1 MKRPLAYL
9 FVLLVSACVA
19 NHPLP
24 IRYDLDGIPDP
35 VRLQPRL
42 NVTIA
47 VPPISSPAWLRTT
60 ALVYR
65 LSYQAPAYPRAYALS
80 QWIAPPGE
88 LLTAR
93 LRVRIAAANA
103 GVTLQQL
110 PYDSD
115 GYRLEVSLETFA
127 QEFSAPDRSR
137 CVVALR
143 ATLVGDEGKVIAQ
156 KSFRTELPAPSPDAA
171 GGVEGLVDASDADFH
186 NILMWLRQTLAA
198 LPTPIHHRRRN
209 PGELQRGA
217 ARPAA
222 RPTPAT

>member
-1 MKRPLAYL
+1 VKRPSASLL
-9 FVLLVSACVA
+9 VLLLSACAA
-19 NHPLP
+19 NRPLP

-47 VPPISSPAWLRTT
+47 VPSISSPSWLRTT

-93 LRVRIAAANA
+93 LREGVAAANA

-143 ATLVGDEGKVIAQ
+143 ATLVGADGKVTAQ
-156 KSFRTELPAPSPDAA
+156 KSFRTERPAPSPDAA
-171 GGVEGLVDASDADFH
+171 GGVEGLVDASDADFR
-186 NILMWLRQTLAA
+186 NILTWLRQTLA
-198 LPTPIHHRRRN
+198 
-209 PGELQRGA
+209 GA
-217 ARPAA
+217 PRPSN
-222 RPTPAT
+222 RSTHE